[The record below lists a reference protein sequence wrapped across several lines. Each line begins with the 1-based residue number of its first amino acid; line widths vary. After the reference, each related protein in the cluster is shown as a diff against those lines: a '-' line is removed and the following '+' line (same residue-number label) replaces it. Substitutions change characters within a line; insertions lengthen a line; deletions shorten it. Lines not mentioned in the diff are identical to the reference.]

1 MHQAELARAMHV
13 SRQHV
18 RELLREEYN
27 YTMSKLAKLAAAL
40 DRRLVIRL
48 VSPAEAAPGIPVEL
62 LPEVRALLGRG
73 ASEPKRTHQKP
84 KGETGA
90 RRRAVANR
98 RAGAVT

>member
-1 MHQAELARAMHV
+1 MEERGMHQAELARAMHV

-27 YTMSKLAKLAAAL
+27 YTI
-40 DRRLVIRL
+40 RLVIRL
-48 VSPAEAAPGIPVEL
+48 VSPAEAAPVIPVEL

>member
-1 MHQAELARAMHV
+1 MEERGMHQAELARAMHV

-27 YTMSKLAKLAAAL
+27 YTI
-40 DRRLVIRL
+40 RLVIRL

>member
-27 YTMSKLAKLAAAL
+27 YTI
-40 DRRLVIRL
+40 RLVIRL
-48 VSPAEAAPGIPVEL
+48 VSPAEAAPVIPVEL

>member
-27 YTMSKLAKLAAAL
+27 YTI
-40 DRRLVIRL
+40 RLVIRL